1 MWTRVSRSL
10 HAKLLAAHLV
20 VVAVG
25 IGTVYVAATS
35 TAPRLFDY
43 HVATMMRGTSMGSGM
58 MGRMGEVFDLT
69 IAEAFRNALDQ
80 ALLIATVVA
89 LVAALGV
96 SAFAAQRV
104 VGPVRR
110 LALAA
115 RRIAAGHYAER
126 VPAGDIDELATLA
139 ESFNA
144 MAAVLESS
152 ERRRLE
158 LLGDVAHE
166 LRTPISTL
174 EGYLEGLLDGVVEP
188 HAQTWALLR
197 EEAGRLRRLVEDLH
211 ELSRVEAQQVPLNI
225 AIVSPA
231 AIVEPTVARLAA
243 DFAAKGVALRVTLP
257 KDLPP
262 VRADR
267 DRAIQVL
274 TNLLSNAL
282 RYTLAPG
289 EVEVSATRDGPA
301 VRVAVRDTGVGI
313 APEHLPHVFERFYR
327 IDKSRSRT
335 LGGTGIG
342 LTIAR
347 ALSEAMGGRIWAA
360 SDGPGRG
367 ATFAFTLPV
376 A

>member
-225 AIVSPA
+225 GIVSPA
-231 AIVEPTVARLAA
+231 AIAEPTVARLAA

-301 VRVAVRDTGVGI
+301 VRFAVRDTGVGI